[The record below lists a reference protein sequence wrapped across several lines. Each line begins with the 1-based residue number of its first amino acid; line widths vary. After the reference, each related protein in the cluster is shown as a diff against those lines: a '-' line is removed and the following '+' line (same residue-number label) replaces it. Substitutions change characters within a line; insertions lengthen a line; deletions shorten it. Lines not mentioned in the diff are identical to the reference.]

1 MIGLGIYT
9 WAGQVLYFLVAS
21 ISGRLKTRDWSLE
34 NAGQSYSGVENA
46 RLVAM
51 ERQSYKCSKT

>member
-1 MIGLGIYT
+1 
-9 WAGQVLYFLVAS
+9 
-21 ISGRLKTRDWSLE
+21 LE